1 MARLLIVH
9 HTTSPRLQA
18 LLEAVLSGAGDE
30 AIQDV
35 TVLARPALAAHRD
48 RRAGRRWLGFPA
60 RQPCQVNVMDLR
72 RLVLGRKPCCAGTPY
87 LLGTPANLGYMS
99 GALKHFLDQIYYPCL
114 EATVRRPYGLYVH
127 GDSDTAGAVRA
138 VEAITRGLGWRRAQA
153 PVAVLGDPSREDL
166 QACWEPGAA
175 MAAGLTLSAG

>member
-1 MARLLIVH
+1 MARLLVVH

-18 LLEAVLSGAGDE
+18 LLEAVLSGARDE

-35 TVLARPALAAHRD
+35 TVLARPALAATTID
-48 RRAGRRWLGFPA
+48 
-60 RQPCQVNVMDLR
+60 
-72 RLVLGRKPCCAGTPY
+72 VLGADGY

-166 QACWEPGAA
+166 QACWELGAA